1 MKDRDINLLKFSVI
15 LFLFLNSKNILLLL
29 NKIIKVNGIIEISL
43 SFIISLVAYLL
54 YKKDLKKELIKF
66 KKKKKE
72 YIKLTFKL
80 FSVLLA
86 VKFITA
92 VIIVI
97 LSEILNISLVISE
110 NQEIIN
116 DILKV
121 NPFYIFIA
129 AVIIAPFLE
138 EVIFRLGVRK
148 VIKNNYLFII
158 ISGLIFGLLHVFP
171 TTVGL
176 TKALID
182 GINYVTIGLLFSY
195 FYVKHKN
202 IYIIILLHGVNNL
215 FGVLASLFVL

>member
-86 VKFITA
+86 VKFIAA

-121 NPFYIFIA
+121 NPLYIFIA

>member
-72 YIKLTFKL
+72 YIKLAFKL

-121 NPFYIFIA
+121 NPLYIFIA